1 MITPDLSRMVCR
13 KSSYSTENGG
23 ACVEV
28 GALPA
33 GAAVRDSKN
42 PDGGLLLLTS
52 AAWNQFRATA
62 KQYDNDEL

>member
-1 MITPDLSRMVCR
+1 MITPDLSSMVWR

-28 GALPA
+28 GTLPT

-42 PDGGLLLLTS
+42 PNGGMLLLTS
-52 AAWNQFRATA
+52 TAWGQLHTTA
-62 KQYDNDEL
+62 ERVHQH